1 MLEHQWLLKQ
11 IIGTCWSD
19 IALPFSFW
27 FYGPFRSQ
35 IFMRYISLDLIDHV
49 VLKEMIVAYSSFVLL
64 DEFPKANPV
73 QRL

>member
-27 FYGPFRSQ
+27 FYGPFISQ
-35 IFMRYISLDLIDHV
+35 ILMHCISLDLIDHI
-49 VLKEMIVAYSSFVLL
+49 VLKEMTVAYWSFVLL
-64 DEFPKANPV
+64 YEFPKVNPG
-73 QRL
+73 